1 MEQSAKN
8 ILDQRLVLQWV
19 SMCGRRAF
27 RLSLLLLVW
36 CVCTAFEENQVK
48 TLETGADLGTPA
60 CPNQTINNMM
70 YVICKIDRGKSGG
83 SECQVS
89 LRFDQNGTDSTCDPR
104 VTLQIK
110 SGGVFLH
117 ITNIQPS
124 DEGNYTCQCVFNG
137 GTDILHLNISVNGSH
152 VRNILSFQ
160 RPFHFMIITAFA
172 GFVAVV
178 VLVGIIRRK
187 CNVNRRT
194 QQKAVYNFK
203 EVEQQDIEP
212 YSTFTR
218 RDNGLYSTLQL
229 PPNP

>member
-1 MEQSAKN
+1 M
-8 ILDQRLVLQWV
+8 
-19 SMCGRRAF
+19 F
-27 RLSLLLLVW
+27 
-36 CVCTAFEENQVK
+36 TENQVK

-124 DEGNYTCQCVFNG
+124 DEGNYTCDCVFNG
-137 GTDILHLNISVNGSH
+137 GTDILHLNISVNGKCLVLCVTFSL
-152 VRNILSFQ
+152 NCECLLSFSHLYHLSPSELDCIKNSLQ
-160 RPFHFMIITAFA
+160 
-172 GFVAVV
+172 
-178 VLVGIIRRK
+178 
-187 CNVNRRT
+187 
-194 QQKAVYNFK
+194 
-203 EVEQQDIEP
+203 IEHL
-212 YSTFTR
+212 ST
-218 RDNGLYSTLQL
+218 
-229 PPNP
+229 

>member
-1 MEQSAKN
+1 
-8 ILDQRLVLQWV
+8 
-19 SMCGRRAF
+19 MCGRRAF

-48 TLETGADLGTPA
+48 TLETGADLGTLS
-60 CPNQTINNMM
+60 CLNQTIHNMT
-70 YVICKIDRGKSGG
+70 YVICKVDRVKSGG

-89 LRFDQNGTDSTCDPR
+89 LRFGQNGTDSTCDPR
-104 VTLQIK
+104 VTLQIE
-110 SGGVFLH
+110 GDRVFLN

-124 DEGNYTCQCVFNG
+124 DEGNYTCECAYNG
-137 GTDILHLNISVNGSH
+137 GTHFLHLNISVN
-152 VRNILSFQ
+152 
-160 RPFHFMIITAFA
+160 AFA

-178 VLVGIIRRK
+178 VLVGIIRKKRHH
-187 CNVNRRT
+187 NRRT
-194 QQKAVYNFK
+194 QKKAVYTFK

-229 PPNP
+229 TPSNP

>member
-36 CVCTAFEENQVK
+36 CVCTAFE
-48 TLETGADLGTPA
+48 
-60 CPNQTINNMM
+60 
-70 YVICKIDRGKSGG
+70 
-83 SECQVS
+83 
-89 LRFDQNGTDSTCDPR
+89 
-104 VTLQIK
+104 
-110 SGGVFLH
+110 
-117 ITNIQPS
+117 
-124 DEGNYTCQCVFNG
+124 
-137 GTDILHLNISVNGSH
+137 GSH

-187 CNVNRRT
+187 CNVKSSVLLHSRRT

>member
-1 MEQSAKN
+1 
-8 ILDQRLVLQWV
+8 
-19 SMCGRRAF
+19 MCGRCAF

-36 CVCTAFEENQVK
+36 CVCTALEEIQVK
-48 TLETGADLGTPA
+48 TLETGADLSTPA
-60 CPNQTINNMM
+60 CPNQTIHNMT

-89 LRFDQNGTDSTCDPR
+89 LRFGQNGTDSTCDPR

-110 SGGVFLH
+110 SGGVLLH

-124 DEGNYTCQCVFNG
+124 DEGNYTCECVFNG

-152 VRNILSFQ
+152 VTNILSFQ
-160 RPFHFMIITAFA
+160 RPFNVMIITAFA

-187 CNVNRRT
+187 CLLFFYTAGEHSRKRCTPLRRWSNRTLSPTARSQGETMGFT
-194 QQKAVYNFK
+194 QLCSCHLTP
-203 EVEQQDIEP
+203 D
-212 YSTFTR
+212 
-218 RDNGLYSTLQL
+218 LWHH
-229 PPNP
+229 

>member
-1 MEQSAKN
+1 
-8 ILDQRLVLQWV
+8 
-19 SMCGRRAF
+19 MCGRRAF

-48 TLETGADLGTPA
+48 TLETGADLGTLS
-60 CPNQTINNMM
+60 CLNQTIHNMT
-70 YVICKIDRGKSGG
+70 YVICKVDRVKSGG

-89 LRFDQNGTDSTCDPR
+89 LRFGQNGTDSTCDPR
-104 VTLQIK
+104 VTLQIE
-110 SGGVFLH
+110 GDRVFLN

-124 DEGNYTCQCVFNG
+124 DEGNYTCECAYNG
-137 GTDILHLNISVNGSH
+137 GTHFLHLNISVNGSH
-152 VRNILSFQ
+152 VTNNLSFTC
-160 RPFHFMIITAFA
+160 PFNVMIITAFA

-178 VLVGIIRRK
+178 VLVGIIRKKRHH
-187 CNVNRRT
+187 NRRT
-194 QQKAVYNFK
+194 QKKAVYTFK

-229 PPNP
+229 TPSNP

>member
-1 MEQSAKN
+1 
-8 ILDQRLVLQWV
+8 
-19 SMCGRRAF
+19 MCGRCAF

-36 CVCTAFEENQVK
+36 CVCTALEEIQVK
-48 TLETGADLGTPA
+48 TLETGADLSTPA
-60 CPNQTINNMM
+60 CPNQTIHNMT

-89 LRFDQNGTDSTCDPR
+89 LRFGQNGTDSTCDPR

-110 SGGVFLH
+110 SGGVLLH

-124 DEGNYTCQCVFNG
+124 DEGNYTCECVFNG

-152 VRNILSFQ
+152 VTNILSFQ
-160 RPFHFMIITAFA
+160 RPFNVMIITAFA

-194 QQKAVYNFK
+194 QQKAVYTFK

>member
-1 MEQSAKN
+1 
-8 ILDQRLVLQWV
+8 
-19 SMCGRRAF
+19 MCGRRAF

-36 CVCTAFEENQVK
+36 CVCTALEEIQVK
-48 TLETGADLGTPA
+48 TLEKGADLGTLS
-60 CPNQTINNMM
+60 CPNQIINNIA
-70 YVICKIDRGKSGG
+70 YVICKIDRVKSGG
-83 SECQVS
+83 SECRVS
-89 LRFDQNGTDSTCDPR
+89 LRFGHNGTDNTCDPR
-104 VTLQIK
+104 VTLPIENDR
-110 SGGVFLH
+110 VFLN

-124 DEGNYTCQCVFNG
+124 DEGNYTCECVHNR

-152 VRNILSFQ
+152 VTNNLSFL
-160 RPFHFMIITAFA
+160 RPFHVMIITAFA

-187 CNVNRRT
+187 RPHNKRT
-194 QQKAVYNFK
+194 QQKAVYTCK

-229 PPNP
+229 TPSNP